1 MTEGQRFIARYALIT
16 VIFCAAVGAFFLFE
30 G

>member
-1 MTEGQRFIARYALIT
+1 MNEGQRFIARYALIT
-16 VIFCAAVGAFFLFE
+16 LIFCTAVGAFFIFE